1 MRFSKRVFITVS
13 IVFAAALP
21 GNADDPK
28 DPKRPS
34 DAQIKLLL
42 IGKWEGADLATGV
55 TGTIRYAKD
64 GTFSADGLVPIG
76 NKKVEIN
83 TVGTWSV
90 SGGSILSTVTKSS
103 RPRIAPVG
111 AEVTEVVNAIDQ
123 KAVRFTRGAEQ
134 ERVRTRVKE

>member
-1 MRFSKRVFITVS
+1 MRNVKWILLAVAT
-13 IVFAAALP
+13 AAGLP
-21 GNADDPK
+21 GLTDDTKGPK
-28 DPKRPS
+28 PPS
-34 DAQIKLLL
+34 DAEIKLLL

-55 TGTIRYAKD
+55 TGTIRYAED

-76 NKKVEIN
+76 NRKIEIN

-90 SGGSILSTVTKSS
+90 SGGTILSTVTKSS

-111 AEVTEVVNAIDQ
+111 TEVKEAVHAIDQ
-123 KAVRFTRGAEQ
+123 KAIRFTRGAEQ